1 MTPGGGPVYVV
12 WGPGAGAGE
21 ARAAAREVLEGHPGA
36 RVAVPA
42 GGLGAGRAGSALP
55 GARVAGLPAAS
66 RLARESVPRELLR
79 AVRGAVLCPG
89 GGGGGAAGCGPAP
102 LDELTELEALLDFL
116 SRRCPR
122 VKCVVLLSS
131 AYVAAP
137 RVGRISPQPL
147 PEGATCGSAAT
158 LGARL
163 GLPDT
168 MILRKAAAEAA
179 AAEWARGRHHVGF
192 SLEVLRPSLVGAPE
206 RGDFGTGQGDL
217 TPLQG
222 LLALALVGVLRTVRA
237 PAGAK
242 ADIVPLDVV
251 GQAAARL
258 LTEGSGG
265 DAGAEGD
272 GGARR
277 RRRWWWGIRKIP
289 GSAGYPPRVHHC
301 VRGLARCSSISQLA
315 SACNDQA
322 LMYQNRQ
329 LPLLWRFVASDS
341 SPRAH
346 KLARHLEGSLPVLLA
361 KVAPVL
367 GRRREQAA
375 TTAARMFSRV
385 GDIHDS
391 QALAFFTRHVWD
403 FEPDPRDA
411 FRASGAAAAQHEARA
426 VCEALSE
433 RGALARTRPPNWRAE
448 YCVQQLLGAT
458 RRLFFP
464 GAAGGAT

>member
-1 MTPGGGPVYVV
+1 M
-12 WGPGAGAGE
+12 
-21 ARAAAREVLEGHPGA
+21 
-36 RVAVPA
+36 
-42 GGLGAGRAGSALP
+42 
-55 GARVAGLPAAS
+55 AGLPAAS